1 MGSFSS
7 KIRSSTSDDNE
18 IGRRPSKLDSKQSG
32 VAQSANSAARTDAT
46 SEDKSRAGSS
56 SEGQPSETKVVQS
69 FGWLV
74 ETPVVLNPT
83 VKELKN
89 KAKTPATADGKGKA
103 NNINVM
109 TYSNGKYLKSAEIMS
124 IPSNTKPKQ
133 GAKQQVHTSSASAS
147 WKGKHAVD
155 KLLKQMNSSGQKNV
169 NEDASPCASPGVAYR
184 AGFGVIR
191 KKDSVAKGQK
201 SENCTRERQH
211 GVKGKSPASGKGKKA
226 LIEL

>member
-46 SEDKSRAGSS
+46 SEDKSRACSL
-56 SEGQPSETKVVQS
+56 SEGHPSETKVVQS

-74 ETPVVLNPT
+74 ETPVVLHPT

-103 NNINVM
+103 NNVM

-147 WKGKHAVD
+147 WKGKHVVD
-155 KLLKQMNSSGQKNV
+155 KRLKQTKSSGQKNV

-191 KKDSVAKGQK
+191 KKDSIAKGQK
-201 SENCTRERQH
+201 SENCTREREH
-211 GVKGKSPASGKGKKA
+211 GVKGKSPASGK
-226 LIEL
+226 

>member
-74 ETPVVLNPT
+74 ETPVVLHPT

-89 KAKTPATADGKGKA
+89 KAKTTATADGKGKA
-103 NNINVM
+103 NNVM

-155 KLLKQMNSSGQKNV
+155 KRLKQTNSSGQKNV

-191 KKDSVAKGQK
+191 RKDSIAKAQK
-201 SENCTRERQH
+201 SEDCTREREH
-211 GVKGKSPASGKGKKA
+211 GVKEKLPASEKGRKA
-226 LIEL
+226 